1 VTFFRTHFS
10 SAPPSKT
17 ENNSLYERLLCF
29 NCIGSECSANE
40 GEDEI
45 CVVLFPWNKEELPTP
60 MELLNGVFQFHPA
73 IYKYYASSPGD
84 KGELRENKLFFHLR
98 RNRYEDSDC
107 DEDDYEHD
115 LEENPCLNRVLGMDH
130 YYPDEDKQWK
140 YEESRKFYE
149 WLQPIMHPSVTMY
162 AGEDKLNPV
171 VVFMLTHLAPGWVGG
186 VLTAVNYT

>member
-10 SAPPSKT
+10 SASPSKT

-84 KGELRENKLFFHLR
+84 KGELRENKLFFHIR
-98 RNRYEDSDC
+98 RNEYEVGDSD
-107 DEDDYEHD
+107 EEVDDHD
-115 LEENPCLNRVLGMDH
+115 LDGKPCLNRILGMDF
-130 YYPDEDKQWK
+130 PNEDEKWK
-140 YEESRKFYE
+140 YEDSRKFYE
-149 WLQPIMHPSVTMY
+149 WLQPIMCPSVTMY
-162 AGEDKLNPV
+162 VGDDDKFNPV

-186 VLTAVNYT
+186 VLTAVVYT